1 MCLNQVTEMKQ
12 TLNDNVYTVTLK
24 INDLLLFGNLNR
36 LLDLVPVITA
46 HFLQIRSQTTGST
59 TASQWEGGGYVEEFI
74 IRIDLKDR
82 FAFQENSQCR
92 HSH

>member
-1 MCLNQVTEMKQ
+1 MSLNQVTEMKQ

-24 INDLLLFGNLNR
+24 INDLLLFGNLNL

-59 TASQWEGGGYVEEFI
+59 AASQWEGGNVEEFI
-74 IRIDLKDR
+74 IRFDLKDR
-82 FAFQENSQCR
+82 FAFRENSQCR